1 MVERQTQKSSLLTW
15 APLLF
20 LSGSAA
26 YLSAR
31 YEDIPQ
37 RWIVHWDATGTANG
51 WMTRSIPGVFG
62 MLGVGLFL
70 WVVLEVMA
78 SVLLSRGAPE
88 LLPVRE
94 ANLKLLRLVSA
105 SVTLLFGILSVTLPL
120 GPHVGPGVIVP
131 CALVLVAIPVIAGG
145 IAIRRALREVR
156 AQGHGRLVAGYHGL
170 HYSNVDDARLWVP
183 KLGGG
188 GYTINFSHRWAW
200 PVTAALVLL
209 PMALALAVGLAAA
222 RH

>member
-1 MVERQTQKSSLLTW
+1 MGDQDSRQSGLLAW

-20 LSGSAA
+20 LAGSAA

-31 YEDIPQ
+31 WDDLPQ
-37 RWIVHWDATGTANG
+37 RWIVHWDATGTPNG

-62 MLGVGLFL
+62 MLVLGLFI
-70 WVVLEVMA
+70 WVTLEVIA

-94 ANLKLLRLVSA
+94 ANVKLLRLVSA
-105 SVTLLFGILSVTLPL
+105 SVSLLFGVLSVTLPL
-120 GPHVGPGVIVP
+120 GPHVGPEVIVP
-131 CALVLVAIPVIAGG
+131 GALVLVGIPVVAGTVG
-145 IAIRRALREVR
+145 MRRALREVR
-156 AQGHGRLVAGYHGL
+156 AQGHGGAVEGYHGL
-170 HYSNVDDARLWVP
+170 HYSNANDPRLWVP

-188 GYTINFSHRWAW
+188 GYTVNFSHPWAW
-200 PVTAALVLL
+200 PVMALLVGL
-209 PMALALAVGLAAA
+209 PMMLTVAVMVLAA